1 MKSLKAVILFLSIL
15 SIVSCS
21 QAGFDQKSADGNQAA
36 AELKSSVSN
45 AIPYPLK
52 EWKGVQGKTLADSK
66 PDFIGQ
72 PKAPTVRPMY
82 SLSCWMTADIRVRLP
97 TGASCA
103 PPRSIGSGMK
113 VFAIRTCPWPRSVPR
128 RGAHC

>member
-72 PKAPTVRPMY
+72 PK
-82 SLSCWMTADIRVRLP
+82 RLRR
-97 TGASCA
+97 CA
-103 PPRSIGSGMK
+103 QC
-113 VFAIRTCPWPRSVPR
+113 T
-128 RGAHC
+128 HCHAG